1 MPGLKRLGIEGF
13 RRLRKIDLEMRPLM
27 VMIGANNV
35 GKTSFLDAMSLLAA
49 SANGQ
54 LGKTLSDMGGIAS
67 VITRGHS
74 DKLTLSTSTDAPDQ
88 KLLDYILQ
96 IGPIGQNFKIFLESL
111 TQRIENKQI
120 LYFSSDG
127 ELIEKD
133 NHSFAKKGSESVLSG
148 AVSTSST
155 IEEVLW
161 LNKWQVEQ
169 QVRQLLCSIAH
180 YFSPHVSDRRALIR
194 LPQQLRP
201 SDLPGDDGGD
211 LISLLYN
218 LRENC
223 QDRFE
228 AIEDTLKVAF
238 PGFESLGFPP
248 VAAGMLSMIWKE
260 KHFNKPLYMNELSS
274 GTLRFLWL
282 VSLLQSPGLTA
293 ATMIDEPEG
302 SLHPELLNLLA
313 DLFREASHRT
323 QLIVATQSDSL
334 IRFLQPNEVVV
345 MDIDDEGFAQAKWAD
360 TLDLDEWLKE
370 YSLDELWHMGRI
382 GARS

>member
-1 MPGLKRLGIEGF
+1 MPGLERLAMQGF

-35 GKTSFLDAMSLLAA
+35 GKTSFLDAVSLLAA

-54 LGKTLSDMGGIAS
+54 LGKTLSDMGGIAN
-67 VITRGHS
+67 VLTRGYAEELYLGARIKVVDFPS
-74 DKLTLSTSTDAPDQ
+74 TLKL
-88 KLLDYILQ
+88 YIK
-96 IGPIGQNFKIFLESL
+96 PSGQRYDVKGLVDENGEFK
-111 TQRIENKQI
+111 
-120 LYFSSDG
+120 
-127 ELIEKD
+127 ELRT
-133 NHSFAKKGSESVLSG
+133 V
-148 AVSTSST
+148 TSST
-155 IEEVLW
+155 GAELVLIENIEPSYL
-161 LNKWQVEQ
+161 
-169 QVRQLLCSIAH
+169 RQILGSITH
-180 YFSPHVSDRRALIR
+180 YRIPDAASPRAPIR

-201 SDLPGDDGGD
+201 CDLPGNDGGD
-211 LISLLYN
+211 LVSLLYN
-218 LRENC
+218 LRENHR
-223 QDRFE
+223 DRFE
-228 AIEDTLKVAF
+228 AIEDTLRVAF
-238 PGFESLGFPP
+238 PGFESLSFPP